1 MQNSLAQVFSQ
12 RGAVFKAMPRASAGD
27 PDILELRMAVDQEI
41 AVPGIFVLANARF
54 QHGRVRQLRY
64 VLL

>member
-41 AVPGIFVLANARF
+41 AVPGIFVLAYAGLNNWRMH
-54 QHGRVRQLRY
+54 QRRY
-64 VLL
+64 MLL